1 MKSGYGL
8 EMRAAAV
15 CREHLFHATTQSVPY
30 RDPTE
35 GDTTREADVVV
46 QGGTLYGS
54 DGVFWTLTVVIECKS
69 PKGKPWVALLI
80 PHTVS
85 GSLSGAL
92 VEPVSPDRDALERL
106 MDALKDF
113 SPFASASY
121 AEGLVSAHVS
131 DGRDQKNGYN
141 TAGSALRQAMSA
153 AAGIHEQYVPP
164 SEQHITMT
172 LPVLVTGGELYG
184 ASLDPTGEVEVEDL
198 SHVFVKAPRPGGQ
211 DVADVHV
218 MTFDYFTDSFV
229 PDLRWVLTERIF

>member
-121 AEGLVSAHVS
+121 AEGACLGARFGRTRSEKWLQHRWLCTPSSDERRGGDPRTVRPAVGAAHHN
-131 DGRDQKNGYN
+131 D
-141 TAGSALRQAMSA
+141 
-153 AAGIHEQYVPP
+153 P
-164 SEQHITMT
+164 
-172 LPVLVTGGELYG
+172 
-184 ASLDPTGEVEVEDL
+184 ASLGHRRRALWGVTRSDWRGGGRGSL
-198 SHVFVKAPRPGGQ
+198 PRFCEGTSSGWPRCG
-211 DVADVHV
+211 
-218 MTFDYFTDSFV
+218 
-229 PDLRWVLTERIF
+229 

>member
-1 MKSGYGL
+1 
-8 EMRAAAV
+8 
-15 CREHLFHATTQSVPY
+15 
-30 RDPTE
+30 
-35 GDTTREADVVV
+35 
-46 QGGTLYGS
+46 
-54 DGVFWTLTVVIECKS
+54 
-69 PKGKPWVALLI
+69 
-80 PHTVS
+80 
-85 GSLSGAL
+85 
-92 VEPVSPDRDALERL
+92 
-106 MDALKDF
+106 
-113 SPFASASY
+113 
-121 AEGLVSAHVS
+121 
-131 DGRDQKNGYN
+131 
-141 TAGSALRQAMSA
+141 MSA